1 MAARLIPPA
10 GDGPLSGAAGGQGDW
25 RVAWPARR
33 ATAARR
39 IVAAVLVLAVTLAH
53 LGFIAR
59 MADTLAGWGAAAQMP
74 ERLRAIFTR
83 ELKAAAPVP
92 VVQASPAREQ
102 PALVPAPA
110 PAASQP
116 QRKPRRRT
124 PEPPPRE
131 AQTPEARADTVAQA
145 ERGAQPAAVEPAASE
160 PQDMLAQTDL
170 AASAPSASASDTLA
184 HAEREAQPAGVEPA
198 ASEPQAMLAQTD
210 SAASAPSMAA
220 SDGVAAAALPAA
232 SAASAVAF
240 EWPASTQLTYQLTG
254 WYRGELYGSAQVEW
268 IREGERYQV
277 HLDVVIGLPIAPLMS
292 RRMTSDGEITEQG
305 LRPRRYDE
313 ETRVGFTEPRLLTIR
328 FEPDSVLLPTGQSV
342 ARWPAVQDSVSQ
354 FVQLT
359 WMFTLQPQLLRPGGT
374 VDLALALPRY
384 VDRWVFDVLGEET
397 LYAPFGPVETVHI
410 KPRRSA
416 RPGIDRTAEIWIA
429 PSLLYLP
436 VRIRIWNDEQ
446 TYIDL
451 VIERPPLQ
459 AEMPSE
465 RR

>member
-1 MAARLIPPA
+1 MAARLSPPA
-10 GDGPLSGAAGGQGDW
+10 ADGPHSGAAGGQGD
-25 RVAWPARR
+25 RCAAWPVRR
-33 ATAARR
+33 ATAVRR
-39 IVAAVLVLAVTLAH
+39 IGAALLILAVALVH

-59 MADTLAGWGAAAQMP
+59 MADTMAGWGTAAQMP
-74 ERLRAIFTR
+74 ERLVAVFTR

-92 VVQASPAREQ
+92 VVQASPARKQ
-102 PALVPAPA
+102 PALVQAPA

-124 PEPPPRE
+124 VEPPPRE
-131 AQTPEARADTVAQA
+131 AQTPEARAETVENAQR
-145 ERGAQPAAVEPAASE
+145 EVQSAAVEPAASE
-160 PQDMLAQTDL
+160 PQGMLAQTDP
-170 AASAPSASASDTLA
+170 AASAPSASASDRIA
-184 HAEREAQPAGVEPA
+184 QADQAAQPTAVEPA
-198 ASEPQAMLAQTD
+198 ASEPQGVLAQ
-210 SAASAPSMAA
+210 
-220 SDGVAAAALPAA
+220 AALPAA

-254 WYRGELYGSAQVEW
+254 WYRGELYGSAKVEW

-313 ETRVGFTEPRLLTIR
+313 ETRVGLSEPRLLTIR

-397 LYAPFGPVETVHI
+397 LYAPFGQVETVHI
-410 KPRRSA
+410 KPRRGA

-459 AEMPSE
+459 AEMPPE
-465 RR
+465 RQ